1 MKTKKSLLLALAL
14 LGSCAATLHAKSLK
28 VRIVNLR
35 SDKGAVLVT
44 AMKGDPKEY
53 MKGGGLPLTG
63 RAIPEQGCACLSF
76 DTEADSLTLS
86 ILHDENGNYRLD
98 REEGRP
104 AEGCLHLTIA
114 LPDAENT
121 AELELRY
128 DFGRPEGGKT
138 K

>member
-1 MKTKKSLLLALAL
+1 MKTRFLLALVAL
-14 LGSCAATLHAKSLK
+14 GCCAATLHAKTLE

-35 SDKGAVLVT
+35 SDKGTVLLT

-53 MKGGGLPLTG
+53 TKGGARPLTG
-63 RAIPEQGCACLSF
+63 RAVPEQGCAVFSF
-76 DTEADSLTLS
+76 DAIEADSLTLS

-114 LPDAENT
+114 LPDETNT

-128 DFGRPEGGKT
+128 DFAPAEAEKS

>member
-44 AMKGDPKEY
+44 AMKG
-53 MKGGGLPLTG
+53 GGLPLTS
-63 RAIPEQGCACLSF
+63 RAVPEQGCACLSF

-86 ILHDENGNYRLD
+86 ILHDENGNFRLD

-114 LPDAENT
+114 LPDEENS

-128 DFGRPEGGKT
+128 DFGRTDNEKT

>member
-1 MKTKKSLLLALAL
+1 MKTRFLLSLAAL
-14 LGSCAATLHAKSLK
+14 GCCVATLRAKTLE

-44 AMKGDPKEY
+44 AMKGAPKEY
-53 MKGGGLPLTG
+53 MKGGGLPLTA
-63 RAIPEQGCACLSF
+63 RAVPEQGCVSFSF
-76 DTEADSLTLS
+76 DAIEADSLTLS

-114 LPDAENT
+114 LSDAQNT

-128 DFGRPEGGKT
+128 DFDRPDSEKT

>member
-44 AMKGDPKEY
+44 AMKG
-53 MKGGGLPLTG
+53 GGLPLTA
-63 RAIPEQGCACLSF
+63 RAVPEQGCVSFSF
-76 DTEADSLTLS
+76 DAIEADSLTLS

-128 DFGRPEGGKT
+128 DFGRTDNEKT